1 MQTINL
7 ISDTITKP
15 SPAMLEYMHNAE
27 VGDDVFGDD
36 PTVNALQQKV
46 AEMFGKEGALFCPSG
61 TMTNQIAIKLH
72 TSPLEEV
79 ICDHNSHIYQY
90 EVGGYAFHSGV
101 AVFPIV
107 GQYGKITV
115 QDIEDAIRPEPDWFP
130 KSSLV
135 VLENSTNKGGGNYYT
150 LDELRPIRKFT
161 KEKNLKLH
169 LDGARLFNVLVE
181 TGETT
186 QEVGSQFDSISICLS
201 KGLGTPV
208 GSVLTG
214 DQTFIAR
221 ARKVRKVMGG
231 GMRQAGYLAAA
242 GIYALDHHVKDLAR
256 DNTNAKS
263 IAETLSQLDAVDFL
277 LPVRTNIIIF
287 YLKDPHTAESFV
299 AKLKEKNIIASPFGK
314 KAIRFVFHRDITDDM
329 MQALFERI
337 KSL

>member
-1 MQTINL
+1 MQPINL

-15 SPAMLEYMHNAE
+15 SPAMLDYMHAAE
-27 VGDDVFGDD
+27 VGDDVFGED
-36 PTVNALQQKV
+36 PTVNALQEKV
-46 AEMFGKEGALFCPSG
+46 AKMFGKEAAIFCPSG

-72 TSPLEEV
+72 TSPLDEV

-101 AVFPIV
+101 AVYPIV
-107 GQYGKITV
+107 GEYGKITA
-115 QDIEDAIRPEPDWFP
+115 QHIEEAIRPETDWFP

-150 LDELRPIRKFT
+150 VDELRPIRQFT
-161 KEKNLKLH
+161 HEKNLKLH

-181 TGETT
+181 TAESTL
-186 QEVGSQFDSISICLS
+186 EVGSLFDSISICLS

-214 DQTFIAR
+214 DQSFIAR

-242 GIYALDHHVKDLAR
+242 GIYALDHHIPDLAR
-256 DNTNAKS
+256 DNANAKAV
-263 IAETLSQLDAVDFL
+263 AELLLRHEAIDYL

-287 YLKDPHTAESFV
+287 YLKEPHTAESFLLR
-299 AKLKEKNIIASPFGK
+299 LKEKNIKASPFGK
-314 KAIRFVFHRDITDDM
+314 QAIRLVFHRDITDDM
-329 MQALFERI
+329 MEELSKRILAL
-337 KSL
+337 

>member
-115 QDIEDAIRPEPDWFP
+115 QDIEDAIRPETDWFP

-135 VLENSTNKGGGNYYT
+135 VLENSTNKGGGNYYN

-287 YLKDPHTAESFV
+287 YLKDPHTAESFLS
-299 AKLKEKNIIASPFGK
+299 KLKEKNIIASPFGK

>member
-15 SPAMLEYMHNAE
+15 SPAMLDYMHNAE
-27 VGDDVFGDD
+27 VGDDVFCDD

-101 AVFPIV
+101 AVYPVV
-107 GQYGKITV
+107 GQYGKISV
-115 QDIEDAIRPEPDWFP
+115 QDIEDAIRPETDWFP

-150 LDELRPIRKFT
+150 LDELRPIRNYT

-186 QEVGSQFDSISICLS
+186 LEVGSQFDSISICLS

-214 DQTFIAR
+214 DRSFIAR

-242 GIYALDHHVKDLAR
+242 GIYALDHHVNDLAR
-256 DNTNAKS
+256 DNANAKAIS
-263 IAETLSQLDAVDFL
+263 EVLARLEAVDFL
-277 LPVRTNIIIF
+277 LPVKTNIIIF
-287 YLKDPHTAESFV
+287 FLKDPHTAESFLY
-299 AKLKEKNIIASPFGK
+299 KLKEKNIIASPFDK
-314 KAIRFVFHRDITDDM
+314 MAIRFVFHRDITDGM
-329 MQALFERI
+329 MEELFDRI

>member
-27 VGDDVFGDD
+27 VGDDVFGED

-115 QDIEDAIRPEPDWFP
+115 QDIEDVIRPETDWFP

-287 YLKDPHTAESFV
+287 YLKDPHTAESFLS
-299 AKLKEKNIIASPFGK
+299 KLKEKNIIASPFGK